1 MDDLKNKHN
10 SYLKNLNA
18 THSAEVDRLT
28 KDREEI
34 RA

>member
-1 MDDLKNKHN
+1 MDETKNKHN
-10 SYLKNLNA
+10 SYLKHLNA

-34 RA
+34 RS